1 MKINLKNLIIIKR
14 MINLNVDINKEIKI
28 SSLNVLNDYFYNFKL
43 NAFKI
48 IFNEILFEIE
58 MKLNKKINFF

>member
-28 SSLNVLNDYFYNFKL
+28 SSLNVLNDYFYNFKS

-48 IFNEILFEIE
+48 IFNEIFFEIE